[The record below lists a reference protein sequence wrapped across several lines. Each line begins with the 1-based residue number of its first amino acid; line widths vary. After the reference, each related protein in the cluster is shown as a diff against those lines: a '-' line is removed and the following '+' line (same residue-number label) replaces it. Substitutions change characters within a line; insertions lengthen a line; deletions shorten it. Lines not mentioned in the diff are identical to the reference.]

1 MPVDVVLA
9 ADSGAIEDDDDDVA
23 RSVEVDE
30 VVSVDETRSDEV
42 VETTV
47 PAAAQ

>member
-9 ADSGAIEDDDDDVA
+9 ADSGAMDDDEVA
-23 RSVEVDE
+23 RSVEAEVD
-30 VVSVDETRSDEV
+30 VSVDETRSDEV

-47 PAAAQ
+47 PADAQ